1 MGAAAGV
8 YAATYLPSG
17 LWADTGRPD
26 SLLVLLLLLSV
37 WVAMRAKGIGSGV
50 ALGIVLLLATATKQ
64 NAGLVAALLV
74 LGVLL
79 TRRRAGAAA
88 VVTYAGLLGT
98 GLLVAQTWTDGWFWE
113 YAVTLLPSHS
123 IVWHNLV
130 TFWVL
135 DVGLVLA
142 PTLLVIVTGL
152 RAVARTAGLRVRDRR
167 WWSALPEQQSAAVVL
182 GLGVLGLALA
192 GWAGRLHSGGASN
205 VFMPA
210 YAGIALIA
218 GLAVAAVLGQR
229 AHNAGTG
236 RRWPPSGGQLV
247 VVLGL
252 AGQVALSVPFLGAA
266 VPTPADRQAGDA
278 VVAAIGR
285 LPGRVLHLD
294 HPHYLWLAGKASNA
308 QLVAVTDLL
317 RAADSRA
324 RRALVTS
331 IPVTLRH
338 TDVVLLDRPDDESLF
353 EPTLSAEFVRLPGPG
368 SADPAVFSP
377 VGGVDGR
384 PSVVWVRRGVDV
396 HGLDLDVLVA
406 PR

>member
-1 MGAAAGV
+1 M

-26 SLLVLLLLLSV
+26 SLLVLLLLLSI
-37 WVAMRAKGIGSGV
+37 WIAMRAKGIGSGV
-50 ALGIVLLLATATKQ
+50 VLGVVLLLATATKQ
-64 NAGLVAALLV
+64 NAGLVAALLL
-74 LGVLL
+74 LGVVLA
-79 TRRRAGAAA
+79 RRRAGVAAA
-88 VVTYAGLLGT
+88 ITYAGLLGT

-130 TFWVL
+130 TSWVL

-152 RAVARTAGLRVRDRR
+152 GAVAPAAGVRLRDRR
-167 WWSALPEQQSAAVVL
+167 WWSALPEQQPTALVL
-182 GLGVLGLALA
+182 GLGVLGMALA

-218 GLAVAAVLGQR
+218 GLAVAAVLGRHGQR
-229 AHNAGTG
+229 ALDIGTG
-236 RRWPPSGGQLV
+236 RRWLPSGGQLV
-247 VVLGL
+247 ALLGL

-266 VPTPADRQAGDA
+266 VPTPADRLAGDA

-324 RRALVTS
+324 RRALVDS
-331 IPVTLRH
+331 IPVTLQH
-338 TDVVLLDRPDDESLF
+338 TDVVLLDRPDDETLF

-384 PSVVWVRRGVDV
+384 PSIVWVRRGVDV
-396 HGLDLDVLVA
+396 HGLDLDALVA
-406 PR
+406 SR